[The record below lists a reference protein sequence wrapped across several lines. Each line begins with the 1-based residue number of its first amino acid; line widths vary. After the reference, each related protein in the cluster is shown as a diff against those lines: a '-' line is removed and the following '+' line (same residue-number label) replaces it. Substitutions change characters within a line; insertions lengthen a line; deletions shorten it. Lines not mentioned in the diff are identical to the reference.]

1 MFIRI
6 IVAIS
11 LLFISTPSFA
21 EEMWACSGFT
31 FGDGSNDNHPFLMK
45 GSKQKYTWM
54 GKDFPEAIKFVGES
68 LGVTEYRIYVDET
81 VGFKK
86 AYYLLFDNN
95 KLTIRSFGWDRI
107 SQANCTKQ

>member
-1 MFIRI
+1 MIRI
-6 IVAIS
+6 ILAIS
-11 LLFISTPSFA
+11 LLFITTQSFA

-31 FGDGSNDNHPFLMK
+31 FNDGSSDNHPFLMK

-54 GKDFPEAIKFVGES
+54 GKDFSAAIKFVGES
-68 LGVTEYRIYVDET
+68 LGVWEYRIYVDET